1 MNSNLFGFFISGNY
15 TKLATKGAVIAIEIK
30 WDCNL
35 DFDFMSTCLPKYD
48 FHILDDSGWNF
59 RHALYHEE
67 HRRTLVKA
75 YGIKFLITVNGK
87 AGKFDIT
94 RTVVIIVTG
103 LGLMGLANIMCD
115 LVLLKSSN
123 RYREQIAEKKFEQ
136 IDTSVA
142 GDDEKAD
149 QSLLYQSGIF
159 NGIRRYS
166 MKIVSYNS
174 TKDSTSTSS
183 KVVTTIPNPLHSKT
197 PDVTQ
202 TIPLQNIKK
211 LQSQVEYQ
219 ESDS

>member
-1 MNSNLFGFFISGNY
+1 
-15 TKLATKGAVIAIEIK
+15 
-30 WDCNL
+30 
-35 DFDFMSTCLPKYD
+35 MSTCLPKYD

-67 HRRTLVKA
+67 DRRTLVKA

-115 LVLLKSSN
+115 LVLLKSSH

-136 IDTSVA
+136 IDVSVPA
-142 GDDEKAD
+142 DEKAD
-149 QSLLYQSGIF
+149 QSLLYHSF
-159 NGIRRYS
+159 NGIRKYS
-166 MKIVSYNS
+166 MKIVNNNS
-174 TKDSTSTSS
+174 SKATTPTSS
-183 KVVTTIPNPLHSKT
+183 KVVTTIPNPLHSES

-202 TIPLQNIKK
+202 TIPLQNIEK
-211 LQSQVEYQ
+211 LQSQIEYL
-219 ESDS
+219 ESDL